1 MNNSQQEIE
10 SGLRKYIISEFLP
23 DEDEEDLTSDVELI
37 NTGILDSISVISIV
51 AHMES
56 VYEFKIEAHEAS
68 LENMNTIASM
78 RKLVQEKISATS

>member
-1 MNNSQQEIE
+1 MNNTPEQIE
-10 SGLRKYIISEFLP
+10 ASLRKYIIAEFLP

-51 AHMES
+51 AHLES
-56 VYEFKIEAHEAS
+56 AYEFKIDAHEAS

-78 RKLVQEKISATS
+78 RELVLEKMAG